1 MAEQPESSRNAPR
14 IARAGKRKW
23 GYNPEQVDEF
33 LERTHALYDSEDGQL
48 TQQDIQN
55 VSFDLCKDGY
65 VISQVDAALG
75 RLERALVD
83 QQTTREI
90 TRHGRVTWKAQTE
103 DLYRTLAM
111 HAGRAKRQRF
121 RAGGPAAPSYDRK
134 QVDRIVDQVLDKAAA
149 ELGVDGMTADN
160 VRDLVDLNSTSVA
173 NVIFTQ
179 RRGRRGYDER
189 QVDNYLN
196 ACVRLL
202 SRLESYARVSSYVN
216 DPAST
221 PQQDLT
227 SDRNAS
233 QAAALF
239 SAREETAAFDDVSP
253 TVMADD
259 FAALHRAEEQ
269 IFAAS
274 SAPTPT
280 LVPPAPQ
287 TSVPTT
293 SVSTTSAP
301 AVQASA
307 SAPAPQT
314 VTPVPVPAPPAPTV
328 VLQPAT
334 DQTDSPV
341 PDAAATAP
349 LFAAETIPAPV
360 PQAPAPETSDVM
372 RPSGDTALSDLAHL
386 AASVQAPAAQPVV
399 SEPQVPD
406 LNLPIVPTFS
416 TLDIPDLSFPSFDDD
431 DKSEEKKTTL

>member
-239 SAREETAAFDDVSP
+239 SAREETTIFDDASP
-253 TVMADD
+253 TVMTDD
-259 FAALHRAEEQ
+259 FDSLHRAEEQ
-269 IFAAS
+269 IFA
-274 SAPTPT
+274 
-280 LVPPAPQ
+280 VPPAPN
-287 TSVPTT
+287 PN
-293 SVSTTSAP
+293 
-301 AVQASA
+301 
-307 SAPAPQT
+307 
-314 VTPVPVPAPPAPTV
+314 PVPVPPAQSAVPAPPAPTV
-328 VLQPAT
+328 VLQPAS

-341 PDAAATAP
+341 PDAAAAAP
-349 LFAAETIPAPV
+349 LFATETIPVPA